1 MDCSMLMAST
11 LASSAFLIY
20 LELQHNQQSDKV
32 AKLQSCWVSLLL
44 SLQDTIGGG
53 IDEKPAAAAA
63 ADAPSRATRAAS
75 RSRASSAAAEV
86 CW

>member
-44 SLQDTIGGG
+44 SLQDTVGGG
-53 IDEKPAAAAA
+53 IDDKPAAA

-75 RSRASSAAAEV
+75 RSRTSSAAAEV